1 MKSDITPY
9 NPALLVVDVQ
19 NGFVSKG
26 GSYDLLGIKIS
37 NYQQII
43 PKLKELIAICKKYD
57 VPIFYTQAVRELSG
71 IDLLT
76 KTHRILPKSREER
89 IKKRPICV
97 RGTWDA
103 KIIDEVKPTN
113 KDHVVIKRR
122 DSAFQDT
129 ETEVWLNSL
138 NVNTLIFCGIDTSIC
153 VETSLRDG
161 FNKGYDVILISDATA
176 SANIRHYKTTI
187 EHVKE
192 YYGLVMKVKEIKE
205 VFEAKKNGMYL
216 DKIRKIREKKTY
228 LNQTLIK
235 KIKNNF

>member
-1 MKSDITPY
+1 MKSTSTTFH
-9 NPALLVVDVQ
+9 PALLIIDVQ
-19 NGFVSKG
+19 NGFMSNG
-26 GSYDLLGIKIS
+26 GSYDLLGMKIS

-43 PKLKELIAICKKYD
+43 PKLKELITTCRKHN
-57 VPIFYTQAVRELSG
+57 VPVFYTQAVRESSG

-76 KTHRILPKSREER
+76 RTHRILPKAREER

-103 KIIDEVKPTN
+103 KIVDGVKPTN
-113 KDHVVIKRR
+113 KDHIVIKRR

-138 NVNTLIFCGIDTSIC
+138 QVNTLIFCGIDTSIC

-161 FNKGYDVILISDATA
+161 FNRGYDVILISDATA
-176 SANIRHYKTTI
+176 STNFRHYKTTI

-192 YYGLVMKVKEIKE
+192 YYGLVMKAKEMERLMEANKSGGYLEKIK
-205 VFEAKKNGMYL
+205 M
-216 DKIRKIREKKTY
+216 IREKRN
-228 LNQTLIK
+228 LLEPDHN
-235 KIKNNF
+235 

>member
-1 MKSDITPY
+1 MTY
-9 NPALLVVDVQ
+9 QPALLVIDVQ
-19 NGFVSKG
+19 NGFMSKG
-26 GSYDLLGIKIS
+26 GSYDLLGMKIS

-43 PKLKELIAICKKYD
+43 PKLKELISICRTYN
-57 VPIFYTQAVRELSG
+57 VPIFYTQAVRESSG

-103 KIIDEVKPTN
+103 KIVDEVKPTS

-138 NVNTLIFCGIDTSIC
+138 KVNTLIFCGIDTSIC

-205 VFEAKKNGMYL
+205 VLEAKKNGLYL
-216 DKIRKIREKKTY
+216 DKIKMIREKKN
-228 LNQTLIK
+228 LLEPEPN
-235 KIKNNF
+235 

>member
-1 MKSDITPY
+1 MKSDIMTY

-19 NGFVSKG
+19 NGFMSKG
-26 GSYDLLGIKIS
+26 GSYDLLGMRIL
-37 NYQQII
+37 NYQKII
-43 PKLKELIAICKKYD
+43 PKLKELISLCRKYN
-57 VPIFYTQAVRELSG
+57 VPIFYTQAVRESSG

-76 KTHRILPKSREER
+76 KTHKILPKSREER

-103 KIIDEVKPTN
+103 KIVNEVKPTN
-113 KDHVVIKRR
+113 KDHIVIKRR

-138 NVNTLIFCGIDTSIC
+138 KINTLIFCGIDTSIC

-161 FNKGYDVILISDATA
+161 FNKGYDVMLIADATA

-192 YYGLVMKVKEIKE
+192 YYGLVMKVKEFKE
-205 VFEAKKNGMYL
+205 VLEAKKNGMYL
-216 DKIRKIREKKTY
+216 DKIKLIREM
-228 LNQTLIK
+228 
-235 KIKNNF
+235 KNLLEPDPS

>member
-1 MKSDITPY
+1 MKSDVTSY

-26 GSYDLLGIKIS
+26 GSYDLLGIKVS

-43 PKLKELIAICKKYD
+43 RKLKELIAICKKYN
-57 VPIFYTQAVRELSG
+57 VPVFYTQAVRELSG

-103 KIIDEVKPTN
+103 KIIDEIKPTN

-192 YYGLVMKVKEIKE
+192 YYGLVMKVKEIKD
-205 VFEAKKNGMYL
+205 VLEAKKNGMYL
-216 DKIRKIREKKTY
+216 DKIRMIREKKN
-228 LNQTLIK
+228 LLEPDPD
-235 KIKNNF
+235 

>member
-1 MKSDITPY
+1 MKTNSTAFH
-9 NPALLVVDVQ
+9 PALLVIDVQ
-19 NGFVSKG
+19 NGFMSNG
-26 GSYDLLGIKIS
+26 GSYDLLGMKIL

-43 PKLKELIAICKKYD
+43 PKLKDLITICRKHN
-57 VPIFYTQAVRELSG
+57 VPVFYTQAVRETSG

-76 KTHRILPKSREER
+76 RTHRILPKAREER

-103 KIIDEVKPTN
+103 KIVEEVKPTN

-138 NVNTLIFCGIDTSIC
+138 QVNTLIFCGIDTSIC

-161 FNKGYDVILISDATA
+161 FNRGYDVILISDATA
-176 SANIRHYKTTI
+176 STNFRHYKTTI

-192 YYGLVMKVKEIKE
+192 YYGLVMKAKEMEKLM
-205 VFEAKKNGMYL
+205 EANKNGGYL
-216 DKIRKIREKKTY
+216 DKIKMIREKQN
-228 LNQTLIK
+228 LLDPDPN
-235 KIKNNF
+235 

>member
-1 MKSDITPY
+1 MKSDIMTY

-19 NGFVSKG
+19 NGFMSKG
-26 GSYDLLGIKIS
+26 GSYDLLGIKVS

-43 PKLKELIAICKKYD
+43 PKLKELISICKKYN
-57 VPIFYTQAVRELSG
+57 VPIFYTQAVRESSG

-103 KIIDEVKPTN
+103 KIVDEVKPTN

-138 NVNTLIFCGIDTSIC
+138 KVNTLIFCGIDTSIC

-161 FNKGYDVILISDATA
+161 FNKGYDVMLISDATA

-205 VFEAKKNGMYL
+205 VLEAKKNGMYL
-216 DKIRKIREKKTY
+216 DKIKMIREKQN
-228 LNQTLIK
+228 LLEPDPN
-235 KIKNNF
+235 

>member
-1 MKSDITPY
+1 MKTNSTAFH
-9 NPALLVVDVQ
+9 PALLVIDVQ
-19 NGFVSKG
+19 NGFMSNG
-26 GSYDLLGIKIS
+26 GSYDLLGMKIV

-43 PKLKELIAICKKYD
+43 PKLKDLITICRRHN
-57 VPIFYTQAVRELSG
+57 VPVFYTQAVRETSG

-76 KTHRILPKSREER
+76 RTHKILPKAREER

-103 KIIDEVKPTN
+103 KIVDEVKPTN

-138 NVNTLIFCGIDTSIC
+138 QVNTLIFCGIDTSIC

-161 FNKGYDVILISDATA
+161 FNRGYDVILISDATA
-176 SANIRHYKTTI
+176 STNFRHYKTTI

-192 YYGLVMKVKEIKE
+192 YYGLVMKAKEME
-205 VFEAKKNGMYL
+205 RLMEANKNGGYL
-216 DKIRKIREKKTY
+216 DKIKMIREKQN
-228 LNQTLIK
+228 LLDPDPN
-235 KIKNNF
+235 

>member
-1 MKSDITPY
+1 MKSDGMTY

-19 NGFVSKG
+19 NGFMSKG
-26 GSYDLLGIKIS
+26 GSYDLLGMKVS

-43 PKLKELIAICKKYD
+43 PKLKELISICKKYN
-57 VPIFYTQAVRELSG
+57 VPIFYTQAVRESSG

-103 KIIDEVKPTN
+103 KIVDEVKPTN

-138 NVNTLIFCGIDTSIC
+138 KVNTLIFCGIDTSIC

-205 VFEAKKNGMYL
+205 VLEAKKNGMYL
-216 DKIRKIREKKTY
+216 DKIKMIREKQN
-228 LNQTLIK
+228 LLEPDPN
-235 KIKNNF
+235 

>member
-1 MKSDITPY
+1 MKSYSPTFH
-9 NPALLVVDVQ
+9 PALLVIDVQ
-19 NGFVSKG
+19 NGFMSKG
-26 GSYDLLGIKIS
+26 GSYDSLGMKIT

-43 PKLKELIAICKKYD
+43 PKLTELIFICRKHN
-57 VPIFYTQAVRELSG
+57 VPVFYTQAVRESSG

-76 KTHRILPKSREER
+76 RTHRILPKAREER

-103 KIIDEVKPTN
+103 KIVDEVKPTN
-113 KDHVVIKRR
+113 KDHIVIKRR

-138 NVNTLIFCGIDTSIC
+138 KVNTLIFCGIDTSIC

-161 FNKGYDVILISDATA
+161 FNRGYDVILISDATA
-176 SANIRHYKTTI
+176 SSNVRHYKTTI

-192 YYGLVMKVKEIKE
+192 YYGLVMKAKEMEKLM
-205 VFEAKKNGMYL
+205 EANKNGSYL
-216 DKIRKIREKKTY
+216 DKIKVIREKGN
-228 LNQTLIK
+228 LLDPDHN
-235 KIKNNF
+235 

>member
-1 MKSDITPY
+1 MKSKSTTFH
-9 NPALLVVDVQ
+9 PALLIIDVQ
-19 NGFVSKG
+19 NGFMSNG
-26 GSYDLLGIKIS
+26 GSYDLLGMKIS

-43 PKLKELIAICKKYD
+43 PKLKELITTCRKHN
-57 VPIFYTQAVRELSG
+57 VPVFYTQAVRESSG

-76 KTHRILPKSREER
+76 RTHRILPKAREER

-103 KIIDEVKPTN
+103 KIVDGVKPTN
-113 KDHVVIKRR
+113 KDHIVIKRR

-138 NVNTLIFCGIDTSIC
+138 QVNTLIFCGIDTSIC

-161 FNKGYDVILISDATA
+161 FNRGYDVILISDATA
-176 SANIRHYKTTI
+176 STNFRHYKTTI

-192 YYGLVMKVKEIKE
+192 YYGLVMKAKEMERLMEANKSGDYLEKIK
-205 VFEAKKNGMYL
+205 M
-216 DKIRKIREKKTY
+216 IREKSN
-228 LNQTLIK
+228 LLDPDHN
-235 KIKNNF
+235 

>member
-1 MKSDITPY
+1 MKSDGMSY

-19 NGFVSKG
+19 NGFMSKG
-26 GSYDLLGIKIS
+26 GSYDLLGMKVS

-43 PKLKELIAICKKYD
+43 PKLKELISICKKYN
-57 VPIFYTQAVRELSG
+57 VPIFYTQAVRESSG

-103 KIIDEVKPTN
+103 KIVDEVKPTN

-138 NVNTLIFCGIDTSIC
+138 KVNTLIFCGIDTSIC

-161 FNKGYDVILISDATA
+161 FNKGYDVMLISDATA

-205 VFEAKKNGMYL
+205 VLEAKKNGMYL
-216 DKIRKIREKKTY
+216 DKIKMIREKQN
-228 LNQTLIK
+228 LLEPDPN
-235 KIKNNF
+235 

>member
-1 MKSDITPY
+1 MKSDVTSY

-26 GSYDLLGIKIS
+26 GSYDLLGIKVA

-43 PKLKELIAICKKYD
+43 PKLKELIAICKKYN
-57 VPIFYTQAVRELSG
+57 VPVFYTQAVRELSG

-103 KIIDEVKPTN
+103 KIIDEIKPTN

-192 YYGLVMKVKEIKE
+192 YYGLVMKVKEIKD
-205 VFEAKKNGMYL
+205 VLEAKKNGMYL
-216 DKIRKIREKKTY
+216 DKIRMIREKKN
-228 LNQTLIK
+228 LLEPDPD
-235 KIKNNF
+235 

>member
-1 MKSDITPY
+1 MKSYSPTFH
-9 NPALLVVDVQ
+9 PALLVIDVQ
-19 NGFVSKG
+19 NGFMSQG
-26 GSYDLLGIKIS
+26 GSYDSLGMKIS

-43 PKLKELIAICKKYD
+43 PKLSELISICRKHN
-57 VPIFYTQAVRELSG
+57 VPVFYTQAVRESSG

-76 KTHRILPKSREER
+76 RTHRILPKAREER

-103 KIIDEVKPTN
+103 KIVDDVKPTN
-113 KDHVVIKRR
+113 KDHIVIKRR

-138 NVNTLIFCGIDTSIC
+138 KVNTLIFCGIDTSIC

-161 FNKGYDVILISDATA
+161 FNRGYDVILISDATA
-176 SANIRHYKTTI
+176 SSNFRHYKTTI

-192 YYGLVMKVKEIKE
+192 YYGLVMKAKEMEKLM
-205 VFEAKKNGMYL
+205 EANKNGYYL
-216 DKIRKIREKKTY
+216 DKIKMIREKRNLLDPDY
-228 LNQTLIK
+228 N
-235 KIKNNF
+235 

>member
-1 MKSDITPY
+1 MKSYSTTF
-9 NPALLVVDVQ
+9 NPALLVIDVQ
-19 NGFVSKG
+19 NGFMSNG
-26 GSYDLLGIKIS
+26 GSYHHLGMKIS

-43 PKLKELIAICKKYD
+43 PTLRELISICRKHN
-57 VPIFYTQAVRELSG
+57 VPVFYTQAVRESSG

-76 KTHRILPKSREER
+76 RSHRILPKAREER

-103 KIIDEVKPTN
+103 KILDAIKPTN
-113 KDHVVIKRR
+113 KDHIVIKRR

-138 NVNTLIFCGIDTSIC
+138 KVNTLIFCGIDTSIC

-161 FNKGYDVILISDATA
+161 FNRGYDVILISDATA
-176 SANIRHYKTTI
+176 SSNIRHYKTTI

-192 YYGLVMKVKEIKE
+192 YYGLVLKAREMEKLMEANMKGGYLEKIK
-205 VFEAKKNGMYL
+205 
-216 DKIRKIREKKTY
+216 IIREKSN
-228 LNQTLIK
+228 LLDPDPN
-235 KIKNNF
+235 

>member
-1 MKSDITPY
+1 MKSDGMDY

-19 NGFVSKG
+19 NGFMSKG
-26 GSYDLLGIKIS
+26 GSYDLLGMKVS

-43 PKLKELIAICKKYD
+43 PKLKELILICKKYN
-57 VPIFYTQAVRELSG
+57 VPIFYTQAVRESSG

-103 KIIDEVKPTN
+103 KIVDEVKPTN

-138 NVNTLIFCGIDTSIC
+138 KVNTLIFCGIDTSIC

-161 FNKGYDVILISDATA
+161 FNKGYDIMLISDATA
-176 SANIRHYKTTI
+176 SANIRHYRTTI

-205 VFEAKKNGMYL
+205 VLEAKKNGMYL
-216 DKIRKIREKKTY
+216 DKIKMIREKQN
-228 LNQTLIK
+228 LLEPDPN
-235 KIKNNF
+235 